1 MSVNA
6 SKVREIINSGDFK
19 SLVRKRI
26 VVSTTLTV
34 VMLVFYFG
42 FILSIAFYRKF
53 LSYKIGEHLTL
64 GLPIGIG
71 LILFAWLLT
80 GYYTRWANRSYDQK
94 VRELRNQLLQK

>member
-1 MSVNA
+1 MTIHA
-6 SKVREIINSGDFK
+6 PKVQGIINSDSFK

-26 VVSTTLTV
+26 VVSSVLTAI
-34 VMLVFYFG
+34 MLAVYLG
-42 FILSIAFYRKF
+42 FIFTIAFYREL

-80 GYYTRWANRSYDQK
+80 GYYTRWANRSYDKK
-94 VRELRNQLLQK
+94 VRELRNQVLHQ